1 MVRNKSGECKSGYL
15 DVIQI
20 LCEITDVQQMK
31 NFLDEVLTPAEQR
44 DLGLRWGLMKRLNAG
59 MPQRQIAAELGISL
73 CKITRGAKILRQSQ
87 SISKRYLDSGEE
99 NGSQNS
105 AG

>member
-1 MVRNKSGECKSGYL
+1 MSGYL
-15 DVIQI
+15 DVLRI
-20 LCEITDVQQMK
+20 LCDIADPQQMRI
-31 NFLDEVLTPAEQR
+31 FLDEVLTPAEQR
-44 DLGLRWGLMKRLNAG
+44 DLGLRWGLMKRLNQG
-59 MPQRQIAAELGISL
+59 MSQRQIAAELGISL

-87 SISKRYLDSGEE
+87 SVSKRYLDSGEE